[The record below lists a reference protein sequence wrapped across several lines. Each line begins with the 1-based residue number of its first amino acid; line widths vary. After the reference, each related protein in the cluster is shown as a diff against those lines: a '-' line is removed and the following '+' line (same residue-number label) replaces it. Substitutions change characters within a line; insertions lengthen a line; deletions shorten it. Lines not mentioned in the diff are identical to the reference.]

1 VKRFCSSTNH
11 LVKRRGVKLREAFLA
26 YPPARPHGRLTNPG
40 SASWKIQDEF
50 QL

>member
-26 YPPARPHGRLTNPG
+26 YPLQGPTAHLPIQEVPAT
-40 SASWKIQDEF
+40 KQQDEF